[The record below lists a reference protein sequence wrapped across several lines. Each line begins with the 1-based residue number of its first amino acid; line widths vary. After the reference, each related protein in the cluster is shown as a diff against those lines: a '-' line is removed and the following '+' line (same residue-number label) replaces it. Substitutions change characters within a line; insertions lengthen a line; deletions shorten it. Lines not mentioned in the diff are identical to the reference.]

1 MNCEILFEEYFTD
14 NVINITKSLQLSKL
28 YKS

>member
-1 MNCEILFEEYFTD
+1 MNCEILFEEYLN

>member
-1 MNCEILFEEYFTD
+1 MNCEILFEEYLD
-14 NVINITKSLQLSKL
+14 KVINITKSLQLSKL

>member
-1 MNCEILFEEYFTD
+1 MNCEILFKEYLD
-14 NVINITKSLQLSKL
+14 KVINITKSLQLSKL

>member
-1 MNCEILFEEYFTD
+1 MNYEILFEEYLD

>member
-1 MNCEILFEEYFTD
+1 MNCEILFEEYLD
-14 NVINITKSLQLSKL
+14 NVINIIKSLQLLKL

>member
-1 MNCEILFEEYFTD
+1 MNCEILFEEYLD
-14 NVINITKSLQLSKL
+14 NVINIIKSLQLSKL

>member
-1 MNCEILFEEYFTD
+1 MNYEILFEEYLD
-14 NVINITKSLQLSKL
+14 KVINITKSLQLSKL